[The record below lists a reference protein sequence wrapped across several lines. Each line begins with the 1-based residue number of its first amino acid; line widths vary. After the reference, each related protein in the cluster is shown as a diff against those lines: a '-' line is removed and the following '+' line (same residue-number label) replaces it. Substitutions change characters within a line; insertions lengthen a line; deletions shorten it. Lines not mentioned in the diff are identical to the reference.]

1 MNLSE
6 AMELLKRYIKNEKL
20 IKHCIATSAI
30 MKELAKE
37 LNEDEER
44 WALIGLLH
52 DIDYEIVQGDMK
64 KHGIVGSEILKNEG
78 FDDDFCETVKHHN
91 YHLFEPKRKEEIAL
105 VASDNIS
112 GLIVA
117 CALVKGKKVTSVT
130 PKTVKE
136 KFKEK
141 SFARGCNREFIKK
154 IEEIGISLDRFF
166 EIAIGALVSVKDE
179 LGLD

>member
-1 MNLSE
+1 MDRSE
-6 AMELLKRYIKNEKL
+6 ALKLLKKYVKNDKL

-30 MKELAKE
+30 MRELARE

-44 WALIGLLH
+44 WALIGILH

-64 KHGIVGSEILKNEG
+64 KHGIVGSEILRNEG
-78 FDDDFCETVKHHN
+78 FDEEFCEIVKNHN

-105 VASDNIS
+105 VSSDNIS

-117 CALVKGKKVTSVT
+117 CALVKNKKVTSVT

-136 KFKEK
+136 KFKER
-141 SFARGCNREFIKK
+141 SFARGCNREAIRR
-154 IEEIGISLDRFF
+154 IEEIGISLDKFF
-166 EIAIGALVSVKDE
+166 EIAIRALVSVRDE